1 MSETTV
7 LKSFAELADAL
18 DLADPPDWTDEVA
31 VQPAN
36 PVVELVDPLLDLE
49 ALFGDLQQ
57 AGATLAAITR
67 RDQETRALALRDL
80 ERYDAVVAEQRQAE
94 EVLGRARQIRQEA
107 ESLAEQAFAEEAR
120 TAASRVVAMALQAE
134 TAAGRI
140 AEQRRDEAERL
151 AGELDL
157 ERLLAERQRAEAAE
171 HAKAAE
177 AERAGRL
184 AGAVARAKEALA
196 AGRFEEAKALLGTI
210 ASENPD
216 NADVASLAES
226 MRRQELL
233 VKVNAAEEVLWL
245 SRREGRRDPAAA
257 VEHLEALDVDG
268 LPDELA
274 RQVFGEWARACSRL
288 CRERGLVEP
297 LRYAPDPG
305 RGAVISRGAPDDPYV
320 VVSALG
326 LGPAW
331 QKGSPVSERQLRRA
345 RPLR

>member
-1 MSETTV
+1 MSETTM

-18 DLADPPDWTDEVA
+18 DVMELPDVTDEVT
-31 VQPAN
+31 VEPAT

-49 ALFGDLQQ
+49 ALFAGLQQ

-67 RDQETRALALRDL
+67 RDQETRALARRDL
-80 ERYDAVVAEQRQAE
+80 ERHDAVVAEQRQAE
-94 EVLGRARQIRQEA
+94 EVQGRARQIRQEA

-120 TAASRVVAMALQAE
+120 AAAGRVFEIALQAE

-140 AEQRRDEAERL
+140 AEQRRDDAERL

-157 ERLLAERQRAEAAE
+157 ERLLVERLRAEAAE

-184 AGAVARAKEALA
+184 AGALAEAKSALT

-210 ASENPD
+210 ATENPD
-216 NADVASLAES
+216 SAEIASLVES

-245 SRREGRRDPAAA
+245 SRREGRRDPAPA

-268 LPDELA
+268 LPDELS
-274 RQVFGEWARACSRL
+274 RQVFGEWARACSRI
-288 CRERGLVEP
+288 CRERGLFEP

-305 RGAVISRGAPDDPYV
+305 RGAVIARGAPDDPYV
-320 VVSALG
+320 VISALG

-331 QKGSPVSERQLRRA
+331 QKGSPVSERELRRA